1 MLRHTYE
8 GQDCNLARTLEVI
21 GERWTL
27 LIIRSALLGTTR
39 FDGFLSHLDIAR
51 NVLSSRLNRLV
62 EHGIMERVP
71 YQDKPVRHEY
81 RLTAAGRDL
90 TGAVVAL
97 MQWGDRNLPQ
107 ELGPPRRAD
116 HIGCTGTVR
125 AELRC
130 TDCGRAVH
138 DEEVD
143 VRRIR

>member
-27 LIIRSALLGTTR
+27 LIIRTALLGTTR
-39 FDGFLSHLDIAR
+39 FDGFLDNLGIAR
-51 NVLSSRLNRLV
+51 NVLATRLTRLV

-81 RLTAAGRDL
+81 RLTTTGRDL
-90 TGAVVAL
+90 TRAVIAL
-97 MQWGDRNLPQ
+97 MQWGDRNLPH
-107 ELGPPRRAD
+107 ELGPPRRAN
-116 HIGCTGTVR
+116 HIGCESPVHV
-125 AELRC
+125 EMRC
-130 TDCGRAVH
+130 AQCGRTVH
-138 DEEVD
+138 DEEVQ

>member
-1 MLRHTYE
+1 MLKHTYE
-8 GQDCNLARTLEVI
+8 GQDCNLARSLEVI

-27 LIIRSALLGTTR
+27 LIIRSALLGITR

-51 NVLSSRLNRLV
+51 NVLSTRLTRLV
-62 EHGIMERVP
+62 EHEIMERVP
-71 YQDKPVRHEY
+71 YQDKPVRYEY
-81 RLTAAGRDL
+81 RLTPVGRDL
-90 TGAVVAL
+90 TRAVIAL

-116 HIGCTGTVR
+116 HIGCDGSVHV
-125 AELRC
+125 ELRC